1 MSLGTELVNSI
12 WKKTIVTELKFTPGL
27 LNAPYLSHASSLFY
41 SSQVRPMAVEGIVL
55 QALAFFFSFFLTN
68 VEVASINKGHAVLC
82 YFVRFVQFPGFQF
95 LEVSVNFLP
104 DFLCFS
110 IT

>member
-1 MSLGTELVNSI
+1 MSLGTELVNSV
-12 WKKTIVTELKFTPGL
+12 WKKTIVTELKFTPSL
-27 LNAPYLSHASSLFY
+27 VNTLYPPHASSLFY
-41 SSQVRPMAVEGIVL
+41 SSQVCPMAVEGIVL
-55 QALAFFFSFFLTN
+55 QALAFFFLTN
-68 VEVASINKGHAVLC
+68 MEVASINKGHAVLC

-104 DFLCFS
+104 DFLCFC